1 MEQDTD
7 KEVEEVC
14 KEMVIM
20 IDQLKTHCR
29 HDRPERMT

>member
-7 KEVEEVC
+7 REVEEIY

-20 IDQLKTHCR
+20 IDHN
-29 HDRPERMT
+29 DRQNENTS